1 MSAIKVEIRSR
12 WDSERVLYTADVD
25 ESVPSGLRMRHALEA
40 ATKSG
45 AYLSGANLSGANLS
59 GADLSG
65 AYLCGA
71 NLSGAYLSGADL
83 SGAYLSGANLRGADL
98 RGAYLRGA
106 YLSGAYLSGAN
117 LSGAN
122 LSGADL
128 SDAYLSG
135 ADSKK
140 LLLVGDRPVLSIG
153 PIGSRYDTLIAFLT
167 DAGIYLRAGCFFGPI
182 DAFRSAVDE
191 THGANEHGREYA
203 AALVLIE
210 AHAAIWMPATEPTAE
225 AA

>member
-1 MSAIKVEIRSR
+1 MSALPTVRVEIRKR
-12 WDSERVLYTADVD
+12 WNSERVLYTADVR

-40 ATKSG
+40 ATKSD
-45 AYLSGANLSGANLS
+45 ADLS

-65 AYLCGA
+65 AYLR
-71 NLSGAYLSGADL
+71 GAYLSGADL
-83 SGAYLSGANLRGADL
+83 SGAYLSGAD
-98 RGAYLRGA
+98 
-106 YLSGAYLSGAN
+106 
-117 LSGAN
+117 

-128 SDAYLSG
+128 SDADLSDAYLSD

-153 PIGSRYDTLIAFLT
+153 PIGSRHDMLIAFLT
-167 DAGIYLRAGCFFGPI
+167 DAGIHLCAGCFFGPI

>member
-1 MSAIKVEIRSR
+1 MSALPTVRVEIRSR
-12 WDSERVLYTADVD
+12 RDSERVLYTADVD

-59 GADLSG
+59 GADLS
-65 AYLCGA
+65 
-71 NLSGAYLSGADL
+71 
-83 SGAYLSGANLRGADL
+83 
-98 RGAYLRGA
+98 
-106 YLSGAYLSGAN
+106 
-117 LSGAN
+117 
-122 LSGADL
+122 
-128 SDAYLSG
+128 DAYLSG

-153 PIGSRYDTLIAFLT
+153 PIGSRHDMLIAFLT

-210 AHAAIWMPATEPTAE
+210 AHAAIWMPTQPMTE